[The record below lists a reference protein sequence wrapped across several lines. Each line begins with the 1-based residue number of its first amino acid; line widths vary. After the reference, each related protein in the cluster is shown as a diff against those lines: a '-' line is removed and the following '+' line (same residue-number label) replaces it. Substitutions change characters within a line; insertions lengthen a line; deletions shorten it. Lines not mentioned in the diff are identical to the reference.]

1 MVIRQSTACTIIIG
15 PILDASG
22 VAVTD
27 GVVGDIKISKN
38 GAAPAALNGSAT
50 LTHRHSGVYSLAL
63 TTTDTNTVGT
73 AQITID
79 DGTNAMA
86 PKDLQ
91 VVEEAIY
98 DAFYASSAT
107 GLLPANVTQIA
118 GASVSTSS
126 AQIGVNVV
134 NAGGTAWATVVTNL
148 VSSIW
153 SATTRILTAGTNI
166 VLAKGT
172 GVTGFTDLDAAGV
185 RTAVGLSSANLDTQ
199 LSTIDSVVDGIKAV
213 TDNLPEN
220 GALTSIADDVA
231 DALAASEA
239 ARDRLVAEPITTGEV
254 VSDGGNSSTAIKT
267 DLSETADG
275 HWVGAYLLITS
286 GDLEGQVKRITGYDG
301 TDKIV
306 TTDAFTSTP
315 ADGTAF
321 AIINR

>member
-185 RTAVGLSSANLDTQ
+185 RTAVGLSTANLDDQ
-199 LSTIDSVVDGIKAV
+199 LGNIAGDAA
-213 TDNLPEN
+213 
-220 GALTSIADDVA
+220 GAES
-231 DALAASEA
+231 AAEA
-239 ARDRLVAEPITTGEV
+239 ARDRLVNEPITTGAV
-254 VSDGGNSSTAIKT
+254 VTDGGNSATAVKT
-267 DLSETADG
+267 DLTETADG
-275 HWVGAYLLITS
+275 HWIGAYLLLTS
-286 GDLEGQVKRITGYDG
+286 GDLAGQVKRITGYDG